1 MGDPKCPI
9 CQGKCVVKTISEGDA
24 RFKEV
29 DVCSA
34 CGVVRERRGG
44 RHGRGKGD

>member
-1 MGDPKCPI
+1 MEDHKCPI
-9 CQGKCVVKTISEGDA
+9 CQGKCIVKRISENDS

-34 CGVVRERRGG
+34 CGVVRERGTDAPKKAT
-44 RHGRGKGD
+44 HH